1 MAHRLLLGFLLLLSA
16 CAQKTVTLNS
26 SEMVPFKRLES
37 TLTEAKLKGD
47 LNVISF
53 SDQRLKSGKAVGV
66 AKTGLANIETPIYLD
81 LTPEEYVKNRF
92 ISGLAKRGI
101 KVGNSKYG
109 VRGNIKKLWVWEH
122 VEGLRPEA
130 SSCEMEI
137 EFEIVS
143 VKENDVRFRGVVS
156 SNAMGSDGI
165 IDTTHSNGAVL
176 EFCMNYALEKFV
188 QDPKLQSFLG
198 FTVTK

>member
-1 MAHRLLLGFLLLLSA
+1 MAQKLLLGIALVLSA
-16 CAQKTVTLNS
+16 CAQKKVVLNS
-26 SEMVPFKRLES
+26 SEMVSFKRLES
-37 TLTEAKLKGD
+37 TIAVTKLKGD
-47 LNVISF
+47 LNVLSF
-53 SDQRLKSGKAVGV
+53 TDQRKITNSVGV
-66 AKTGLANIETPIYLD
+66 AKTGLANVETPIHLD
-81 LTPEEYVKNRF
+81 VLPETYVKNRF
-92 ISGLAKRGI
+92 SAGLSKRGI
-101 KVGNSKYG
+101 SVGNSKYG
-109 VRGNIKKLWVWEH
+109 LRGNIKKLWVWEQ

-165 IDTTHSNGAVL
+165 VDTTHSNGAVL
-176 EFCMNYALEKFV
+176 EFCMNYVLEKFV

-198 FTVTK
+198 FEIVN

>member
-1 MAHRLLLGFLLLLSA
+1 MIQKLLLGIALFLSA
-16 CAQKTVTLNS
+16 CAQEKVVLNS
-26 SEMVPFKRLES
+26 SKMVPFKRLES
-37 TLTEAKLKGD
+37 TIAITKLKGD
-47 LNVISF
+47 LNVLSF
-53 SDQRLKSGKAVGV
+53 TDQRKVTNSVGV
-66 AKTGLANIETPIYLD
+66 AKTGLVNIETPIYLD
-81 LTPEEYVKNRF
+81 MSPEEYVKNRF
-92 ISGLAKRGI
+92 SSGLAKRGI
-101 KVGNSKYG
+101 TVGNAKYG
-109 VRGNIKKLWVWEH
+109 VRGNIKKLWVWEQ

-176 EFCMNYALEKFV
+176 EFCMNYVLEKFV
-188 QDPKLQSFLG
+188 QDPKLRGFLG
-198 FTVTK
+198 FEIAK